1 MQITSL
7 KAREILDSKGVPTIE
22 TKITLSDGSTAVSGV
37 PSGASTGATEVLELR
52 DGDKSRYFGKG
63 VLKAISNVNN
73 NIASTVIGK
82 EFTTQ
87 RELDDFLIELDGTDL
102 KTNLGGN
109 SILAVSMAFCRAT
122 AISKNIPL
130 YEYFAQIYWGEGF
143 DRSLLEMPNP
153 MILIM
158 EGGLHGNWST
168 DFQEYMIA
176 FRGDRFKSYR
186 DKLQA
191 SAEIFK
197 EVHEILAEREIS
209 TGVGYEGAYSPNQMK
224 SNKEAFEIMM
234 LGAERAGYKPGE
246 EIVMALDIASS
257 EFYNAEDN
265 TYTLKKEGVTLSRE
279 AWMQLQEEWFKDYPI
294 WSIEDGL
301 DQSDWE
307 GWKLYMEKF
316 GDKHQV
322 VGDDFLT
329 TNVKR
334 ISKAIE
340 GNSVN
345 SVLIKLNQIGSV
357 TETLDAIRMTREN
370 GWTAVISHRSGETN
384 DDMIADLVVG
394 TAADQCKCGGPD
406 RGERLAKYNRLLAIE
421 EELKLNN

>member
-1 MQITSL
+1 MQITAL

-37 PSGASTGATEVLELR
+37 PSGTSTGATEVLELR
-52 DGDKSRYFGKG
+52 DGDKSRYLGKG
-63 VLKAISNVNN
+63 VLKAILNVNN
-73 NIASTVIGK
+73 EIFNAVKNKDFAS
-82 EFTTQ
+82 Q
-87 RELDDFLIELDGTDL
+87 RELDEFLIELDGTDL

-109 SILAVSMAFCRAT
+109 SILSVSMAFCRAT
-122 AISKNIPL
+122 AISKGIPL
-130 YEYFAQIYWGEGF
+130 YEYFAQMYWGENF
-143 DRSLLEMPNP
+143 DRALLTMPDP
-153 MILIM
+153 MILIV
-158 EGGLHGNWST
+158 EGGAHGNWST

-176 FRGDRFKSYR
+176 FKGDRFKDYQ

-197 EVHEILAEREIS
+197 EVHDILAERGVS
-209 TGVGYEGAYSPNQMK
+209 TGVGYEGAYSPNQME
-224 SNKEAFEIMM
+224 SNKDAFEIMM

-246 EIVMALDIASS
+246 EIVIALDIASS
-257 EFYNAEDN
+257 EFYNSDDN

-279 AWMQLQEEWFKDYPI
+279 AWIQLQKEWLKDYPI

-301 DQSDWE
+301 DQEDWE
-307 GWKLYMEKF
+307 GWKLYMDEF
-316 GDKHQV
+316 GEKHQV

-334 ISKAIE
+334 IEKAIE

-357 TETLDAIRMTREN
+357 TETLDAIKMTVDN
-370 GWTAVISHRSGETN
+370 GWTAVISHRGGETN
-384 DDMIADLVVG
+384 DNMIADLAVG
-394 TAADQCKCGGPD
+394 TAADQCKFGGPD
-406 RGERLAKYNRLLAIE
+406 RGERIAKYNRLLEIE
-421 EELKLNN
+421 EELKLNL